1 MEEPT
6 LDQNEIDA
14 LLGGL
19 DDSGGAGDVAED
31 AGAADAGADAA
42 AADDAMA
49 GMDDAG
55 GAGDM
60 DMGGGEATAS
70 DDDLSALLG
79 DDSGGGADDAGAGDM
94 DFGDMGGGDEP
105 AAPAPQAKTPTQSAA
120 DLDVPEGNLEVLLD
134 VPLEV
139 VVELGRTD
147 LQIKEILNLSS
158 GSVVELNRMAGEPIN
173 IQVNGK
179 LVARGEVVVI
189 DENFGVKITHI
200 ISPMERLSQ
209 LN

>member
-19 DDSGGAGDVAED
+19 DDSGGAGDI
-31 AGAADAGADAA
+31 GGGDAGADAA
-42 AADDAMA
+42 ADDIMA
-49 GMDDAG
+49 GLDDSVG
-55 GAGDM
+55 GADL
-60 DMGGGEATAS
+60 GGGAA

-79 DDSGGGADDAGAGDM
+79 DDSGGGAGDDMG
-94 DFGDMGGGDEP
+94 FGDMGGG
-105 AAPAPQAKTPTQSAA
+105 APAPAPKASAPAATPSAA
-120 DLDVPEGNLEVLLD
+120 ALDVPEGNLEVLLD

-147 LQIKEILNLSS
+147 LQIKEILSLAP

-173 IQVNGK
+173 IMVNGK

>member
-19 DDSGGAGDVAED
+19 DDSGGAGDMGGGD
-31 AGAADAGADAA
+31 ADVVADAA
-42 AADDAMA
+42 ADDIMA
-49 GMDDAG
+49 GLDDSG
-55 GAGDM
+55 GVD
-60 DMGGGEATAS
+60 DMGGGAS

-79 DDSGGGADDAGAGDM
+79 DDS
-94 DFGDMGGGDEP
+94 DMGGGSDAGMDFNMGGGSAP
-105 AAPAPQAKTPTQSAA
+105 APKAAPAAAPARQAPTQ
-120 DLDVPEGNLEVLLD
+120 LDVPEGNLEVLLD

-139 VVELGRTD
+139 IVELGRTD
-147 LQIKEILNLSS
+147 LQIKEILSLAP

-173 IQVNGK
+173 IMVNGK

>member
-19 DDSGGAGDVAED
+19 DDSGGAGDMGGGDADVA
-31 AGAADAGADAA
+31 ADAA
-42 AADDAMA
+42 ADDIMA
-49 GMDDAG
+49 GLDDSG
-55 GAGDM
+55 GAD
-60 DMGGGEATAS
+60 DMGGGAS

-79 DDSGGGADDAGAGDM
+79 DDSGGGDSGGADMDM
-94 DFGDMGGGDEP
+94 DFGDMGGGSAP
-105 AAPAPQAKTPTQSAA
+105 APAAAPAAAPARQASAS
-120 DLDVPEGNLEVLLD
+120 LDVPEGNLEVLLD

-139 VVELGRTD
+139 IVELGRTD
-147 LQIKEILNLSS
+147 LQIKEILSLAP

-173 IQVNGK
+173 IMVNGK

>member
-19 DDSGGAGDVAED
+19 DDSGGAGDIGGGE
-31 AGAADAGADAA
+31 ADAGADAA
-42 AADDAMA
+42 ADDIMA
-49 GMDDAG
+49 GLDDSGGGDDFGMDSG
-55 GAGDM
+55 GGSSAASDDDLAALLGGDSGGGGGGGGDM
-60 DMGGGEATAS
+60 DMGGGMTS
-70 DDDLSALLG
+70 
-79 DDSGGGADDAGAGDM
+79 
-94 DFGDMGGGDEP
+94 
-105 AAPAPQAKTPTQSAA
+105 APAPKAA
-120 DLDVPEGNLEVLLD
+120 APRAAAHTTSLDVPEGNLEVLLD

-147 LQIKEILNLSS
+147 LQIKDILNLAP

-173 IQVNGK
+173 IMVNGK

-189 DENFGVKITHI
+189 DENFGVKIIQI

>member
-19 DDSGGAGDVAED
+19 DDSGGAGDIGGGE
-31 AGAADAGADAA
+31 ADAGADAA
-42 AADDAMA
+42 ADDIMA
-49 GMDDAG
+49 GLDDS
-55 GAGDM
+55 
-60 DMGGGEATAS
+60 GGGDDFSMDSGGGSSAAS
-70 DDDLSALLG
+70 DDDLAALLG
-79 DDSGGGADDAGAGDM
+79 DDSSSGGSMDSGGGM
-94 DFGDMGGGDEP
+94 SP
-105 AAPAPQAKTPTQSAA
+105 APAPKAA
-120 DLDVPEGNLEVLLD
+120 APRPAAHATSLDVPEGNLEVLLD

-147 LQIKEILNLSS
+147 LQIKDILNLAP

-173 IQVNGK
+173 IMVNGK

-189 DENFGVKITHI
+189 DENFGVKIIQI

>member
-19 DDSGGAGDVAED
+19 DDSGGAGDI
-31 AGAADAGADAA
+31 GGGDAGADAA
-42 AADDAMA
+42 ADDIMA
-49 GMDDAG
+49 GLDDSGG
-55 GAGDM
+55 GA
-60 DMGGGEATAS
+60 DMGGGAA

-79 DDSGGGADDAGAGDM
+79 GDSGGGGGDDMGFG
-94 DFGDMGGGDEP
+94 GDMGGGAP
-105 AAPAPQAKTPTQSAA
+105 APAAAPAPRAAAHSAPI
-120 DLDVPEGNLEVLLD
+120 DVPEGNLEVLLD

-147 LQIKEILNLSS
+147 LQIKEILSLAP

-173 IQVNGK
+173 IMVNGK

>member
-19 DDSGGAGDVAED
+19 DDSGGAGDI
-31 AGAADAGADAA
+31 GGGDAGADAA
-42 AADDAMA
+42 ADDIMA
-49 GMDDAG
+49 GLDDSGG
-55 GAGDM
+55 GADL
-60 DMGGGEATAS
+60 GGGAA

-79 DDSGGGADDAGAGDM
+79 DDSGGGAGDDMG
-94 DFGDMGGGDEP
+94 FGDMGGG
-105 AAPAPQAKTPTQSAA
+105 APAPAPKASAPAAAPSAA
-120 DLDVPEGNLEVLLD
+120 ALDVPEGNLEVLLD

-147 LQIKEILNLSS
+147 LQIKEILSLAP

-173 IQVNGK
+173 IMVNGK